1 MDRLMEIAEL
11 YSIFRKCGA
20 VATDSRRIQGEELFF
35 ALKGENF
42 DGDGYAVAA
51 LDSGAAFAVVSEAYY
66 SRYDG
71 PLKERMIPSD
81 DTLDCLQT
89 LARYHRENVVPGR
102 HLPVIGITGTN
113 GKTTTKELIKAVLS
127 VKYNVAATA
136 GNFNNSIGVPLSL
149 LGIRP
154 DTELAIIEMG
164 ANHPDDIA
172 DLVKICEPDFGIVTN
187 VGRAHLQGFGDFEG
201 VKRAKGQLYDWICAG
216 SGLVFVNA
224 DDPELMSMAGSRAGL
239 RLEKYG
245 LGYEG
250 CCILPVSP
258 DAPYL
263 RLRLRDGR
271 EIGTAL
277 VGAYNAANVLAAICI
292 GRHFGVGEA
301 DAAAAVAAYTPSNSR
316 SQMMRTPS
324 NVLIIDAYNANPT
337 SMSLA
342 LDSFAAISAEHK
354 AALLGS
360 MGELGKSSLEEHIA
374 VLKKAAGYGFDRLYL
389 VGDEFAKALA
399 ASGVDCS
406 GSSGIRWFADSDS
419 LAAGLSDISGYTVL
433 VKGSRSARM
442 ENVIPSL

>member
-1 MDRLMEIAEL
+1 MEISEL
-11 YSIFRKCGA
+11 YSVFRKCGT
-20 VATDSRRIQGEELFF
+20 VATDSRRIRGGELFF

-42 DGDGYAVAA
+42 DGDQYAEAA
-51 LDSGAAFAVVSEAYY
+51 LSAGAAAAVVSEGYY
-66 SRYDG
+66 LRCSG
-71 PLKERMIPSD
+71 PLRGKMIPAE
-81 DTLDCLQT
+81 DTLTCLQT

-102 HLPVIGITGTN
+102 HLTVIGITGTN
-113 GKTTTKELIKAVLS
+113 GKTTTKELIRAVLS
-127 VKYNVAATA
+127 AKYNVTATE
-136 GNFNNSIGVPLSL
+136 GNFNNSVGVPLSL
-149 LGIRP
+149 LGISP

-172 DLVKICEPDFGIVTN
+172 DLVKICEPDCGIVTN
-187 VGRAHLQGFGDFEG
+187 VGRAHLQGFGSFEG
-201 VKRAKGQLYDWICAG
+201 VKKAKGQLYDWLRSV
-216 SGLVFVNA
+216 SGPVFINA
-224 DDPELMSMAGSRAGL
+224 DDADLTAMADSRGGL

-245 LGYEG
+245 LEYEG
-250 CCILPVSP
+250 CRILPVTP

-263 RLRLRDGR
+263 RLGMPDGR
-271 EIGTAL
+271 EVDTSL

-292 GRHFGVGEA
+292 GRHFGVDEA
-301 DAAAAVAAYTPSNSR
+301 DAAAAVADYVPSNSR
-316 SQMMRTPS
+316 SQMMRTRS

-342 LDSFAAISAEHK
+342 LDSFAAISAKHK

-360 MGELGKSSLEEHIA
+360 MGELGESSLEEHIA
-374 VLKKAAGYGFDRLYL
+374 VLKKAVGYGFDRLYL

-399 ASGVDCS
+399 ASGVKCS
-406 GSSGIRWFADSDS
+406 EGSDIRWFENSDS